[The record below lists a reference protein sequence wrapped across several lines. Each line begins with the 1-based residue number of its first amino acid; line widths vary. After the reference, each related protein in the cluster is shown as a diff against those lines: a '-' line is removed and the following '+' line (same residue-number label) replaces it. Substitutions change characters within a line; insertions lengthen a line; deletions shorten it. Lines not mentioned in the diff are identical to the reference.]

1 MLHRNISQ
9 VRHHEKKWQK
19 EMLLSFLGD
28 PEALWIDLR
37 IPTSKIPPC
46 SSNELDSEALLLI
59 FALSPFENNVST
71 YTLLYPLQ
79 IYPPESMLF
88 LLTLNLNL
96 LPLAIP
102 ITYISSYHGHPSKP
116 CIPRTFCFLHRHTLF
131 RSALPGLS

>member
-71 YTLLYPLQ
+71 YTLLCPLQ

-116 CIPRTFCFLHRHTLF
+116 CIPRTFCFLHLHTLF